1 MHQAH
6 ETDHTTPIEVRRS
19 SLLSRLGSSARP
31 TLLALAPLIGL
42 FLLIGFLVLGDAMR
56 TIRGGVPVES
66 VAVENVELQP
76 GEVAV
81 RIRNDG
87 RVPVT
92 VSQVMV
98 DDAYQQFAIGDRD
111 LDRLEATTISLRY
124 PWEEAVPLHISVLSS
139 TGTVFAHEVPSPA
152 STPLAGTQTFT
163 TLTLIG
169 LAMAAIPVALGL
181 LWLPALRR
189 ASPRTV
195 AAAMA
200 FTLGLLAFL
209 LVDTTVEGL
218 EFAAAT
224 GDGLNGPGVFAVGV
238 LGALAVLVSVEP
250 RRGLP
255 EPSLALARFGQVE
268 AMRLAW
274 LVSIGIGLHNLGE
287 GLAVGTA
294 MRVGEITLGT
304 TLVVGFAVHNLTEGV
319 AIASP
324 LSTTDRRVRPRTL
337 ALVAAAAGLPAI
349 PGLWLGGLSTGGV
362 WTVLGLGVAAGAIMQ
377 VLWSVG
383 RFVAS
388 HGTVSRSWAA
398 VSFTAALV
406 VMYGTGL
413 FA

>member
-1 MHQAH
+1 MHQAKN
-6 ETDHTTPIEVRRS
+6 TDQTTPPEVQSRP
-19 SLLSRLGSSARP
+19 LVSRLGSSARP
-31 TLLALAPLIGL
+31 TLLALMPLIGL
-42 FLLIGFLVLGDAMR
+42 LVLIGYLVLGDAMR
-56 TIRGGVPVES
+56 SISGGVPVES
-66 VAVENVELQP
+66 VAVESVELRP
-76 GEVAV
+76 GEVAL

-92 VSQVMV
+92 VSQMMV
-98 DDAYQQFAIGDRD
+98 DDAYQQFAVGDRD
-111 LDRLEATTISLRY
+111 LNRLEATTVSLRY
-124 PWEEAVPLHISVLSS
+124 PWEEAVPLHLSVLSS
-139 TGTVFAHEVPSPA
+139 TGTVFTHEVPSPA
-152 STPLAGTQTFT
+152 NTPKADRQTFT

-169 LAMAAIPVALGL
+169 LGMATIPVALGL

-189 ASPRTV
+189 ASPKTV
-195 AAAMA
+195 AAALA

-218 EFAAAT
+218 ELAAST

-238 LGALAVLVSVEP
+238 LGALAVLAAVEP

-255 EPSLALARFGQVE
+255 DQSSSPDGARHVE

-294 MRVGEITLGT
+294 MRVGELALGA

-324 LSTTDRRVRPRTL
+324 LSTTDGRVRPRTL
-337 ALVAAAAGLPAI
+337 VLVAAAAGLPAV
-349 PGLWLGGLSTGGV
+349 PGLWLGGLSAGGV
-362 WTVLGLGVAAGAIMQ
+362 WAVLGLGVAAGAIIQ

-383 RFVAS
+383 RFVTGCSA
-388 HGTVSRSWAA
+388 VSGRWTAI
-398 VSFTAALV
+398 SFTAALV

>member
-1 MHQAH
+1 MLEAKNVDQA
-6 ETDHTTPIEVRRS
+6 TAAEVQS
-19 SLLSRLGSSARP
+19 LPLLSRVRSWAGR
-31 TLLALAPLIGL
+31 TLLALAPLVGL
-42 FLLIGFLVLGDAMR
+42 ALLIGFLVLGDGMR
-56 TIRGGVPVES
+56 TISGGVPVES
-66 VAVENVELQP
+66 VAVETVELRA

-81 RIRNDG
+81 GIRNDG

-98 DDAYQQFAIGDRD
+98 DDAYQQYAIGDRD
-111 LDRLEATTISLRY
+111 LDRLEATTISLEY

-139 TGTVFAHEVPSPA
+139 TGTVFTHEVPSPA
-152 STPLAGTQTFT
+152 STPQPDGRNFT

-169 LAMAAIPVALGL
+169 LGMAAVPVALGL
-181 LWLPALRR
+181 LWLPLLRR
-189 ASPRTV
+189 ASLKAV

-218 EFAAAT
+218 ELAAAT

-238 LGALAVLVSVEP
+238 LGALAVLAAVEP

-255 EPSLALARFGQVE
+255 ERLSPAAARHFE

-274 LVSIGIGLHNLGE
+274 LVSVGIGLHNLGE

-294 MRVGEITLGT
+294 MRVGEIALGA
-304 TLVVGFAVHNLTEGV
+304 TLVIGFAVHNLTEGL

-324 LSTTDRRVRPRTL
+324 LSTTDSRVRPGTL
-337 ALVAAAAGLPAI
+337 VLVAAAAGLPAV
-349 PGLWLGGLSTGGV
+349 PGLWLGGFSAGGV
-362 WTVLGLGVAAGAIMQ
+362 WAVLGLGVAAGAIMQ

-383 RFVAS
+383 RFVTSRGA
-388 HGTVSRSWAA
+388 VSRPWTAI
-398 VSFTAALV
+398 SFTAALV

-413 FA
+413 LA